1 MVMFSKDVYANQF
14 LKFNL
19 LNAVGRSD
27 LFLKTDLSKLPIIV
41 LAMVITLPMGVRAM
55 VIGSFIV
62 TALSYFINAYPS
74 GRLFGYGAGK
84 QLKDCFKIILSTLIM
99 AGLSYFTMQFFMAPL
114 IQLMVAISV
123 ASIAYLVSA
132 YLLKV
137 KELDE
142 LTYALRKILGKK
154 EI

>member
-1 MVMFSKDVYANQF
+1 
-14 LKFNL
+14 
-19 LNAVGRSD
+19 
-27 LFLKTDLSKLPIIV
+27 
-41 LAMVITLPMGVRAM
+41 MVITLPMGVRAM
-55 VIGSFIV
+55 VIGTFIV
-62 TALSYFINAYPS
+62 TVLSYFINAYPS

-84 QLKDCFKIILSTLIM
+84 QLKDCSKIILSTLIM
-99 AGLSYFTMQFFMAPL
+99 AGLSSLAMQFFVTPL
-114 IQLMVAISV
+114 VQLTVALLV
-123 ASIAYLVSA
+123 AFVTYLVSA